1 MRDLIQSIPHIEYGF
16 GGLAACGACLFT
28 NPLDVVK
35 TRLQL
40 QGELR
45 SRGAYTIHYK
55 NAFHAIYVVAKSD
68 GVRGLQKG
76 LVPALWYQWCMNGTR
91 LGIFH
96 FIESNSWIQ
105 NSGGTISPIKSIIAG
120 AVSGASGAFCASPFY
135 LVKTQLQSQ
144 ANQSVA
150 VGFQHNYTGFLSALR
165 HLYSTTGFLGLWRG
179 VSASVM
185 RTGIGSAAQLSTFSN
200 CKETIDNLNIPLLQR
215 NSWVSALAASMLSG
229 LTVVI
234 FMTPMDVVSTRLYN
248 QGIDS
253 KGKGLYYLGPV
264 DCFRKI
270 FYSEGFLGLYKGCF
284 ANYLRIGPHSVLT
297 LVMWSHLRELA
308 NKENL

>member
-55 NAFHAIYVVAKSD
+55 NAFHAIYVVAKVISGYQSPFNCWLISIDHFQSD

-135 LVKTQLQSQ
+135 LVTIIMNLILLHITQLKK
-144 ANQSVA
+144 V
-150 VGFQHNYTGFLSALR
+150 
-165 HLYSTTGFLGLWRG
+165 
-179 VSASVM
+179 
-185 RTGIGSAAQLSTFSN
+185 
-200 CKETIDNLNIPLLQR
+200 
-215 NSWVSALAASMLSG
+215 
-229 LTVVI
+229 
-234 FMTPMDVVSTRLYN
+234 
-248 QGIDS
+248 
-253 KGKGLYYLGPV
+253 
-264 DCFRKI
+264 
-270 FYSEGFLGLYKGCF
+270 
-284 ANYLRIGPHSVLT
+284 
-297 LVMWSHLRELA
+297 
-308 NKENL
+308 

>member
-1 MRDLIQSIPHIEYGF
+1 MRDFIQSIPYIEYGF

-45 SRGAYTIHYK
+45 SRGAYAIHYK
-55 NAFHAIYVVAKSD
+55 NALHAVYVVAKSD

-96 FIESNSWIQ
+96 FIESNGLIH
-105 NSGGTISPIKSIIAG
+105 NSEGMLSPIKSIAG
-120 AVSGASGAFCASPFY
+120 GAISGASGAFIASPFY
-135 LVKTQLQSQ
+135 LIKTQLQSQ
-144 ANQSVA
+144 ANLSVA
-150 VGFQHNYTGFLSALR
+150 VGFQHNYTGFLSALK
-165 HLYSTTGFLGLWRG
+165 HLYTTTGFIGLWRG

-200 CKETIDNLNIPLLQR
+200 CREMIDNLNIPLLQN
-215 NSWVSALAASMLSG
+215 NSWISALASSMLSG
-229 LTVVI
+229 LTVVV

-248 QGIDS
+248 QGIDV
-253 KGKGLYYLGPV
+253 KGKGLYYSGPA
-264 DCFRKI
+264 DCLRKI
-270 FYSEGFLGLYKGCF
+270 CTSEGVLGLYKGCL

-297 LVMWSHLRELA
+297 LVMWTRLHEMT
-308 NKENL
+308 NKENI